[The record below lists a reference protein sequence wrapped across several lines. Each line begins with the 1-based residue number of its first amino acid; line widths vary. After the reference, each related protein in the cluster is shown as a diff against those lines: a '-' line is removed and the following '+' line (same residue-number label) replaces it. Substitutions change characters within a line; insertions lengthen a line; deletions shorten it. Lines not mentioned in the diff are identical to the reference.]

1 MDILRELKRFVIA
14 SEMEWSE
21 AMTDYFNLFFQLH
34 FMLHTLESDLQKAE
48 QYLHD
53 EFAKLQV
60 GRANPAIVEG
70 ITVMAYGSAQPLRN
84 VASVSIMDAQTISIQ
99 PWDRSVLRDISKAIN
114 DANIG
119 LNPQDNGES
128 VLIRIPA
135 LTEERRRDLVK
146 IAKKL
151 AEDGKVAVRNIR
163 QDYLKKIKAQDDSI
177 GEDIVKQQEKDLQ
190 KSIDEETVKIDAML
204 KHKEGEIMKI

>member
-1 MDILRELKRFVIA
+1 
-14 SEMEWSE
+14 
-21 AMTDYFNLFFQLH
+21 
-34 FMLHTLESDLQKAE
+34 MLHTLEGDLKKAE
-48 QYLHD
+48 QHLHD

-70 ITVMAYGSAQPLRN
+70 ITVMVYGSAQPLRN
-84 VASVSIMDAQTISIQ
+84 VASVGTLDAQTISIQ
-99 PWDRSVLRDISKAIN
+99 PWDKSVLRDISKAIN

-128 VLIRIPA
+128 VLIRIPP
-135 LTEERRRDLVK
+135 LTEERRKDLVK

-163 QDYLKKIKAQDDSI
+163 QDYLKKIKNQDESV
-177 GEDIVKQQEKDLQ
+177 GEDIIKGQEKDLQ
-190 KSIDEETVKIDAML
+190 KSIDEAIVLVDKMT
-204 KHKEGEIMKI
+204 KHKEEEIMKI

>member
-1 MDILRELKRFVIA
+1 
-14 SEMEWSE
+14 
-21 AMTDYFNLFFQLH
+21 
-34 FMLHTLESDLQKAE
+34 MLHTLEGDLKKAE
-48 QYLHD
+48 QHLHD

-70 ITVMAYGSAQPLRN
+70 ITVMVYGSAQPLRN
-84 VASVSIMDAQTISIQ
+84 VASVGTLDAQTISIQ
-99 PWDRSVLRDISKAIN
+99 PWDKSVLRDISKAIN

-146 IAKKL
+146 IAKRL
-151 AEDGKVAVRNIR
+151 TEEGKVTVRNIR
-163 QDYLKKIKAQDDSI
+163 QDYLKKIKSQDESVS
-177 GEDIVKQQEKDLQ
+177 EDIVKQQENELQ
-190 KSIDEETVKIDAML
+190 KKIDEAIVLIDKMA
-204 KHKEGEIMKI
+204 KHKEEEIMKI

>member
-1 MDILRELKRFVIA
+1 
-14 SEMEWSE
+14 
-21 AMTDYFNLFFQLH
+21 
-34 FMLHTLESDLQKAE
+34 MLHTLISDLEKAE
-48 QYLHD
+48 QHLHN

-84 VASVSIMDAQTISIQ
+84 VASVSILDAQTISIQ
-99 PWDRSVLRDISKAIN
+99 PWDKSTLRDISKAIN

-128 VLIRIPA
+128 VLVRIPL

-151 AEDGKVAVRNIR
+151 SEDGKIAVRNIR
-163 QDYLKKIKAQDDSI
+163 QDYLKKIKNQDDSV
-177 GEDIVKQQEKDLQ
+177 GEDIVKQQENELQ
-190 KSIDEETVKIDAML
+190 KKVDEEIVKIDKMT
-204 KHKEGEIMKI
+204 KHKEEEIMKV

>member
-1 MDILRELKRFVIA
+1 
-14 SEMEWSE
+14 
-21 AMTDYFNLFFQLH
+21 
-34 FMLHTLESDLQKAE
+34 MLHTLKSDLDKAE
-48 QYLHD
+48 QHLHD

-70 ITVMAYGSAQPLRN
+70 ITVMVYGSAQPLRN
-84 VASVSIMDAQTISIQ
+84 VASVGTLDAQTISIQ
-99 PWDRSVLRDISKAIN
+99 PWDKSVLRDISKAIN

-146 IAKKL
+146 IAKRL
-151 AEDGKVAVRNIR
+151 TEEGKVAVRNIR
-163 QDYLKKIKAQDDSI
+163 QDYLKKIKNQDESV
-177 GEDIVKQQEKDLQ
+177 GEDTVKQQEKDLQ
-190 KSIDEETVKIDAML
+190 KSIDEMIVLIDKMA
-204 KHKEGEIMKI
+204 KHKEEEIMKI

>member
-1 MDILRELKRFVIA
+1 
-14 SEMEWSE
+14 
-21 AMTDYFNLFFQLH
+21 
-34 FMLHTLESDLQKAE
+34 MLHTLSSDLQKAE
-48 QYLHD
+48 QHLHD

-70 ITVMAYGSAQPLRN
+70 ITVMAYGMPQPLRN
-84 VASVSIMDAQTISIQ
+84 VASVGTLDAQTISIQ
-99 PWDRSVLRDISKAIN
+99 PWDKSVLRDISKAIN

-163 QDYLKKIKAQDDSI
+163 QDYLKKIKNQDESV

-190 KSIDEETVKIDAML
+190 KSVDEAIVLVDKML
-204 KHKEGEIMKI
+204 KHKEEEVMKI

>member
-1 MDILRELKRFVIA
+1 MKEFCPL
-14 SEMEWSE
+14 
-21 AMTDYFNLFFQLH
+21 LFSPYSLITH
-34 FMLHTLESDLQKAE
+34 FMLHTLPSDLQRAE
-48 QYLHD
+48 QHLHD

-60 GRANPAIVEG
+60 GRANPSLVEG
-70 ITVMAYGSAQPLRN
+70 ITIMAYGSTQPLRN

-99 PWDRSVLRDISKAIN
+99 PWDKSMLRDIAKGIN

-128 VLIRIPA
+128 ILIRIPT

-151 AEDGKVAVRNIR
+151 CEEGKITIRNIR
-163 QDYLKKIKAQDDSI
+163 QDYLKKIKGQDDSV
-177 GEDIVKQQEKDLQ
+177 GEDMVKQQENDLQ
-190 KSIDEETVKIDAML
+190 KQIDEEIVKIDKML
-204 KHKEGEIMKI
+204 KHKEEEIMKV

>member
-1 MDILRELKRFVIA
+1 
-14 SEMEWSE
+14 
-21 AMTDYFNLFFQLH
+21 
-34 FMLHTLESDLQKAE
+34 MLHTLDSDLKKAE

-70 ITVMAYGSAQPLRN
+70 IMVMVYGSAQPLRN
-84 VASVSIMDAQTISIQ
+84 VASVGTLDAQTISIQ
-99 PWDRSVLRDISKAIN
+99 PWDKSVLRDISKAIN

-146 IAKKL
+146 LAKKL
-151 AEDGKVAVRNIR
+151 AEDGKVAVRNVR
-163 QDYLKKIKAQDDSI
+163 QDYLKKIKNQDESV
-177 GEDIVKQQEKDLQ
+177 GEDIIKQQEKDLQ
-190 KSIDEETVKIDAML
+190 KSIDEAIVLVDKMM
-204 KHKEGEIMKI
+204 KHKEEEIMKI

>member
-1 MDILRELKRFVIA
+1 
-14 SEMEWSE
+14 
-21 AMTDYFNLFFQLH
+21 
-34 FMLHTLESDLQKAE
+34 MLHTLQADLEKAE
-48 QYLHD
+48 QHLHD

-70 ITVMAYGSAQPLRN
+70 IMVMAYGSAQPLRN
-84 VASVSIMDAQTISIQ
+84 VASVGTLDAQTISIQ
-99 PWDRSVLRDISKAIN
+99 PWDKSVLRDISKAIN

-146 IAKKL
+146 LAKKL
-151 AEDGKVAVRNIR
+151 SEDGKVAVRNIR
-163 QDYLKKIKAQDDSI
+163 QDYLKKIKNQDESV
-177 GEDIVKQQEKDLQ
+177 GEDIIKGQEKDLQ
-190 KSIDEETVKIDAML
+190 KSIDEAIALVDKMT
-204 KHKEGEIMKI
+204 KHKEEEIMKI

>member
-1 MDILRELKRFVIA
+1 
-14 SEMEWSE
+14 
-21 AMTDYFNLFFQLH
+21 
-34 FMLHTLESDLQKAE
+34 
-48 QYLHD
+48 
-53 EFAKLQV
+53 
-60 GRANPAIVEG
+60 
-70 ITVMAYGSAQPLRN
+70 MAYGSAQPLRN
-84 VASVSIMDAQTISIQ
+84 VASVGTLDAQTISIQ
-99 PWDRSVLRDISKAIN
+99 PWDKSVLRDISKAIN

-135 LTEERRRDLVK
+135 LTEERRKDLVK

-151 AEDGKVAVRNIR
+151 AEDGKVGVRNIR
-163 QDYLKKIKAQDDSI
+163 QDYLKKIKNQDESV

-190 KSIDEETVKIDAML
+190 KSIDEEIVKIDAML

>member
-1 MDILRELKRFVIA
+1 
-14 SEMEWSE
+14 
-21 AMTDYFNLFFQLH
+21 
-34 FMLHTLESDLQKAE
+34 MLHTLSSDLQKAE
-48 QYLHD
+48 QHLHD

-70 ITVMAYGSAQPLRN
+70 ITVMAYGMPQPLRN
-84 VASVSIMDAQTISIQ
+84 VASVGTLDAQTISIQ
-99 PWDRSVLRDISKAIN
+99 PWDKSVLRDISKAIN

-163 QDYLKKIKAQDDSI
+163 QDYLKKIKNQDESV
-177 GEDIVKQQEKDLQ
+177 GEDIIKQQEKDLQ
-190 KSIDEETVKIDAML
+190 KGIDEAIVLVDKML
-204 KHKEGEIMKI
+204 KHKEEEVMKI